1 MIGRQA
7 HARAVEPTEG
17 SQNHSG
23 STPHNGSSRRRP
35 VDRSADGVPIDCAAM
50 YAKVHAYLRRSRLRY
65 ERQWAITG
73 DDHVAE
79 RDSCVFR
86 SDEIWD
92 LLAREEPLSELELG
106 IVLAELVE
114 LALEGERL
122 TRALEL
128 EDLDGLL
135 LKRLRPDDLANRTGV
150 PMASSRGTADPTPSS
165 SKRTRH

>member
-7 HARAVEPTEG
+7 PAHAVEPTEG

-35 VDRSADGVPIDCAAM
+35 VDMSADGVPIDCDAM
-50 YAKVHAYLRRSRLRY
+50 YAKVHAYLERSRLRY
-65 ERQWAITG
+65 QRQWAITG
-73 DDHVAE
+73 DDHVA
-79 RDSCVFR
+79 DSCVFR

-106 IVLAELVE
+106 NVLAELVE
-114 LALEGERL
+114 LALDGERL
-122 TRALEL
+122 TRALVL
-128 EDLDGLL
+128 EDLHGLL

-150 PMASSRGTADPTPSS
+150 PMASSRGTADPTPSA
-165 SKRTRH
+165 SKHTRH